1 MKENNEI
8 KRVLV
13 VGSWAKEQITI
24 ENIRKKPD
32 VKVFAYMDIKN
43 PGIIDIVDGYKI
55 GGLHDTLDIIN
66 YVKEQDIDLVLITTA
81 APLSK
86 GLVDEFQRENIL
98 VFGPTKKAARL
109 EYDKAFARN
118 LMKKYKID
126 ALPLFQIFRNPE
138 DAISFSESLS
148 WNVAVKPIGLT
159 EGLGVKVYGEQL
171 NKPEDVIIYIHE
183 IFDKKI
189 GGNNKVLIEEKL
201 TGNEFTIQCFVN
213 GNNIISTPAV
223 QDFKKLLP
231 DDLGP
236 NTASMGSYSDK
247 GLILPFMSYDDYLK
261 AVDIIMK
268 TLEAFNKET
277 GDNCV
282 GFLYGQFMIT
292 SDGIKLVEYNFRPGD
307 PEWMNTLSVIEDNVV
322 DIVSFLLDGIQKP
335 VDFEDKATVCKY
347 IVPEGYPKKLNKVLD
362 VTFNNEDIKKTGVDF
377 YYSSGFDHNGKLR
390 VGCERGI
397 AFIAK
402 ADTIFKANQMVEK
415 AISMIDGNFHYRGD
429 IGTKRLINSKIE
441 QAKEVRK

>member
-1 MKENNEI
+1 MLGI

-13 VGSWAKEQITI
+13 VGNWAKEQITI
-24 ENIRKKPD
+24 ENIKQKPD
-32 VKVFAYMDIKN
+32 VKVFAYMDTKN
-43 PGIIDIVDGYKI
+43 PGIIDLVDGYKI
-55 GGLHDTLDIIN
+55 GDLRDNRDIIN
-66 YVKEQDIDLVLITTA
+66 YAKEQKIDLVLITTA

-86 GLVDEFQRENIL
+86 GLVDELQRKNIL
-98 VFGPTKKAARL
+98 VFGPTKKAAKL

-126 ALPLFQIFRNPE
+126 ALPLFQIFKNPE
-138 DAISFSESLS
+138 EAISFSESLS

-231 DDLGP
+231 NDLGP

-247 GLILPFMSYDDYLK
+247 GLILPFMNYDDYLK

-277 GDNCV
+277 GESCC
-282 GFLYGQFMIT
+282 GFLYGQFMLT
-292 SDGIKLVEYNFRPGD
+292 SDGIKLIEYNFRPGD
-307 PEWMNTLSVIEDNVV
+307 PEWMNTLSVIENNVV

-335 VDFEDKATVCKY
+335 IDFEDKATVCKY

-377 YYSSGFDHNGKLR
+377 YYSSGFDNNGKLR

-402 ADTIFKANQMVEK
+402 ADTIFEANQLVEK
-415 AISMIDGNFHYRGD
+415 AISMVKGDFHYRED
-429 IGTKRLINSKIE
+429 IGTKQLINLKIE

>member
-1 MKENNEI
+1 MSLVKEINS
-8 KRVLV
+8 VLV

-32 VKVFAYMDIKN
+32 VKVFAYMDTKN
-43 PGIIDIVDGYKI
+43 PGIIDLVDGYKI
-55 GGLHDTLDIIN
+55 GDLHDNRDIIN
-66 YVKEQDIDLVLITTA
+66 YAKEQKIDLVLIT
-81 APLSK
+81 
-86 GLVDEFQRENIL
+86 
-98 VFGPTKKAARL
+98 KKAAKL

-126 ALPLFQIFRNPE
+126 ALPLFQIFKNPE
-138 DAISFSESLS
+138 EAISFSESLS

-231 DDLGP
+231 NDFGP
-236 NTASMGSYSDK
+236 NTPSMGSYSDK
-247 GLILPFMSYDDYLK
+247 GLILPFMNYDDYLK

-277 GDNCV
+277 GDNCL
-282 GFLYGQFMIT
+282 GFLYGQFMLT
-292 SDGIKLVEYNFRPGD
+292 SDGIKLIEYNFRPGD
-307 PEWMNTLSVIEDNVV
+307 PEWMNTLSVIENNVV

-335 VDFEDKATVCKY
+335 IDFEDKATVCKY

-377 YYSSGFDHNGKLR
+377 YYSSGFDDNGKLR

-415 AISMIDGNFHYRGD
+415 AISMVNGDFHYRED
-429 IGTKRLINSKIE
+429 IGTKQLINSKIE